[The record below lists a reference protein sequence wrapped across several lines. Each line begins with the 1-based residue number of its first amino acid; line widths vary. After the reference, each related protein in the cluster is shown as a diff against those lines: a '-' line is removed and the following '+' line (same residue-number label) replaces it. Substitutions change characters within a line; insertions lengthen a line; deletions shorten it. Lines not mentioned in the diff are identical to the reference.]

1 MLAVASALL
10 AAIAI
15 PPEPFI
21 SGGPAPGSQS
31 AQPSATFR
39 FFAPGRDVAF
49 ECSVDS
55 TISFSACVS
64 PHNITGLAAGEHTFR
79 VRVVEGKEAG
89 PYASRTWTVLPD
101 ADGDGFPPPA
111 STATTPTRACAQGA
125 IDTPGNG
132 IDEDCSGADYAPVI
146 VIPPIT
152 LPTPVPTA
160 TPTPTPTPQA
170 AKPKI
175 AVTLSYFMNARKRE
189 TRFSTLSVK
198 GVPQG
203 ATVKVTCRGGCPR
216 RSQTISKGGT
226 VALTAYRRKAIK
238 VGATLTIAVTKPGM
252 TGIAKVVTIRSGKR
266 PRITTK
272 LLS

>member
-1 MLAVASALL
+1 VLAVASALL

-101 ADGDGFPPPA
+101 ADGDGFSPPA
-111 STATTPTRACAQGA
+111 DCDDANAASYPGA
-125 IDTPGNG
+125 IEIPYNG
-132 IDEDCSGADYAPVI
+132 VDEDCSGADYAPVI